1 MAGYLM
7 PTFFDGWELIRLDAT
22 LHNISPS
29 HRKQVKIVFI
39 PMQDGVEGRLKRIR
53 KAMTRD
59 DSLEAVAVRRRRTEN
74 PHVLRFRL
82 VSHHQ
87 FIIEST
93 LNPSSVLSVSQ
104 FSLLPSSLGE
114 CAVKA
119 LVWWPPPSSFRLF
132 IVQPRILTC
141 LVLSRVI

>member
-1 MAGYLM
+1 M
-7 PTFFDGWELIRLDAT
+7 PERNSHNQQLGTELLIVLYITAT
-22 LHNISPS
+22 QGHS
-29 HRKQVKIVFI
+29 RAEVKILYNNNSLASRWAVVGYVKTQNNI
-39 PMQDGVEGRLKRIR
+39 AVMRDGVEGRLKRIR

-59 DSLEAVAVRRRRTEN
+59 DSLEAVVVRRRRTEN

-119 LVWWPPPSSFRLF
+119 LV
-132 IVQPRILTC
+132 
-141 LVLSRVI
+141 

>member
-1 MAGYLM
+1 
-7 PTFFDGWELIRLDAT
+7 
-22 LHNISPS
+22 
-29 HRKQVKIVFI
+29 
-39 PMQDGVEGRLKRIR
+39 MQDGVEGRLKRIR

-59 DSLEAVAVRRRRTEN
+59 DSLEAVVVRRRRTEN

-93 LNPSSVLSVSQ
+93 LNPSSVLSVSR

-114 CAVKA
+114 
-119 LVWWPPPSSFRLF
+119 LFRLF

-141 LVLSRVI
+141 LVLSCVI